1 MSIGGNPKIC
11 PKPCPSV
18 FYNVNP
24 IETFGSQID
33 VTIPYKEK
41 VQPVESQKI
50 LEVESNKLKMPD
62 IDPFEN
68 DYSLEFLYGKM
79 NQETCHIMREGNVQ
93 IDTSLF
99 SDMGFLNEDW
109 NKYTCTESCA
119 AIENARHGCESL
131 GTDIQSI
138 REIDD
143 SGCTLLSNNGNM
155 LTNMIGSS
163 ILKSTDHT
171 SQVKPGHLLDRFI
184 PKRELH
190 IDNLSESESEVGSDF
205 EDDWESCASSVE
217 EDEYFYDAVSLENS
231 QDASYYSFPTRSLS
245 SNYETN
251 LSGLTMY
258 CKHPSKSDQVPD
270 LTEKANLTIKSQVP
284 ELNETHLV
292 EGRKLSSMME
302 KETHV
307 GSEQTDIGQSLLLD
321 IDENQSEVHRRAE
334 EIAISGLSQSNQCRL
349 GKLRGEPG
357 TPLPATKSDRQSQK
371 AGLGNLSLNSPK
383 IVTGNLLQDL
393 DYYLECIPSLPLD
406 EYGIWSSFLDIL
418 DFLRAEVDSLDNHVY
433 DQKKKHQNS
442 RKSYLDVAYSN
453 VPNDNNRLL
462 DQKYNSKKEQFDASN
477 CNKPSGLTHSQTHI
491 KIEQWCL

>member
-1 MSIGGNPKIC
+1 MSVGGNPKIS

-24 IETFGSQID
+24 IETFSSQID
-33 VTIPYKEK
+33 VTIPCKEK

-50 LEVESNKLKMPD
+50 LEAESNKLKMPD

-68 DYSLEFLYGKM
+68 DYSLDILYGKL
-79 NQETCHIMREGNVQ
+79 NQESCHIMREGNVQ

-119 AIENARHGCESL
+119 AIGNARHGCESL

-171 SQVKPGHLLDRFI
+171 SQEKLGHLSDRFI
-184 PKRELH
+184 LKRELH
-190 IDNLSESESEVGSDF
+190 IDNFSESGSEIESDF
-205 EDDWESCASSVE
+205 EEDWESCASSVE
-217 EDEYFYDAVSLENS
+217 EDEYFYDAVSLVNS
-231 QDASYYSFPTRSLS
+231 KDVSYYSFPTRSLS

-251 LSGLTMY
+251 LSGLTMD
-258 CKHPSKSDQVPD
+258 CKHPLKSDQVPD
-270 LTEKANLTIKSQVP
+270 LNEKANLTLKSQVP

-349 GKLRGEPG
+349 GKSDGELG
-357 TPLPATKSDRQSQK
+357 TPLPATNSDRQSQK
-371 AGLGNLSLNSPK
+371 VGLGNLSLNSPN
-383 IVTGNLLQDL
+383 IVTGNMFQDL
-393 DYYLECIPSLPLD
+393 DYYLECIPSIPMD

-418 DFLRAEVDSLDNHVY
+418 DFVRAEVDSLDNYVY
-433 DQKKKHQNS
+433 DQKKKKHQNS

-453 VPNDNNRLL
+453 VPNDKNRLL
-462 DQKYNSKKEQFDASN
+462 DQKYNSKKE
-477 CNKPSGLTHSQTHI
+477 
-491 KIEQWCL
+491 